1 MSRGA
6 GDELPAGGV
15 RRPRRAPAA
24 PPRDG
29 GARARPAETTGL
41 AGIDRVLHGIEPGDN
56 IVWEVDTIEEYE
68 ELVGPYVAAAKAAGR
83 RLIYFR
89 FAEHPPLVAAEDGA
103 EVYRI
108 DTGAGF
114 ERVVR
119 QIHEVIERA
128 GTRVLYV
135 FDCLSH
141 LADRW
146 ISDQSLGNF
155 FMLTCPRLRDLDTVT
170 YFAIYRDKHS
180 LYALEPIRRTT
191 QFMLDVF
198 RLDLRLYVRP
208 VKVQHRSR
216 EAMNTIHVRQGGEF
230 LPVKDSAVLA
240 QILSRTQWPRLQSD
254 RRAGYWRRLFQE
266 AGQVAKDWREERSPP
281 GLRAEMTQRVFAA
294 FRVHRSGIATLVE
307 RHLTLEDFLL
317 VRDRMIGIGS
327 VGGKTLGMLVAR
339 AILRDRDPDL
349 ASRLEAHDSFFV
361 GAEVFITFLVQNG
374 VWWLREQQKNPAT
387 FLQGLDEGRRRIL
400 EGVFPE
406 HIAEQFRGMLDYFG
420 ESPYIVRSSS
430 ILEDARG
437 NAFSGKYESVF
448 VVNRGTREERMT
460 ALLAAVRKV
469 YVSVLDSEALKYRRR
484 RNLLDSEERMALLI
498 MRVSGAPHGRYYY
511 PQAAGVGL
519 SYNPFV
525 WHPDIDPHA
534 GVLRLVFGL
543 GTRAVDRSDDD
554 YTRLVALNAPTR
566 RPEAS
571 FEEVWDH
578 SQRRMDCLD
587 LASGQLLSVPFGE
600 VLDEAQDY
608 PADLYV
614 TPTGDDGYPCIT
626 FERLLRETNVASDL
640 RRMLDVLEQAYEAP
654 VDIEFALNF
663 IADGTYRIHLLQCRT
678 FQVRR
683 ETASVLTTVS
693 ENQTRLLTA
702 HGAVIGVSREQR
714 LSRIVYV
721 VQETY
726 AKLGEQERYAVA
738 RLIGRLNPT
747 YPVGDRGLMLIG
759 PGRWGTQSPALG
771 IPVSFAEI
779 SRASVICEV
788 VAMHERL
795 IPDVSLGT
803 HFFNDLVE
811 HDTLYVA
818 YFPRKSGNT
827 LDTEWFKTAPSQLL
841 ELEPSATALENV
853 VRVIDCHAI
862 GGGVF
867 LRADAT
873 AQEAVVWRVTDDAT

>member
-1 MSRGA
+1 MSRISEDGKRED
-6 GDELPAGGV
+6 GD
-15 RRPRRAPAA
+15 RRPRGDVTAA
-24 PPRDG
+24 IGQKPG
-29 GARARPAETTGL
+29 GDAGLQLPAETTGL
-41 AGIDRVLHGIEPGDN
+41 AGIDRVLRGIEPGDN
-56 IVWEVDTIEEYE
+56 IVWEVDTIEEYQ
-68 ELVGPYVAAAKAAGR
+68 ELVGPYVAAARAAGR
-83 RLIYFR
+83 KVIYFR
-89 FAEHPPLVAAEDGA
+89 FAEHHALVDEQEGA
-103 EVYRI
+103 EICRI
-108 DTGAGF
+108 ESGAGF
-114 ERVVR
+114 EAVVR
-119 QIHEVIERA
+119 QVHDVIERA
-128 GTRVLYV
+128 GTRVIYV

-155 FMLTCPRLRDLDTVT
+155 FMLTCPRLRDLETVT
-170 YFAIYRDKHS
+170 YFALYRDKHS
-180 LYALEPIRRTT
+180 LYALEPIRQTT
-191 QFMLDVF
+191 QFLLDVF

-216 EAMNTIHVRQGGEF
+216 EAMNTIHVRHGGEF

-254 RRAGYWRRLFQE
+254 RRSGYWRRLFQE
-266 AGQVAKDWREERSPP
+266 AAQVALECREERCTPER
-281 GLRAEMTQRVFAA
+281 RAEMTKKVFAA
-294 FRVHRSGIATLVE
+294 LRVHRSGIAPLVE
-307 RHLTLEDFLL
+307 RFLTLEDILA

-327 VGGKTLGMLVAR
+327 VGGKTLGMLVSR
-339 AILRDRDPDL
+339 AILRDRDADL

-361 GAEVFITFLVQNG
+361 GAEVFVTFLVQNG
-374 VWWLREQQKNPAT
+374 VWWLREQQKKPGT
-387 FLQGLDEGRRRIL
+387 FLAGLEEGRRRTL
-400 EGVFPE
+400 AGTFPE
-406 HIAEQFRGMLDYFG
+406 HINEQFRGMLDYFG

-448 VVNRGTREERMT
+448 VVNRGTREERMQ
-460 ALLAAVRKV
+460 ALLEAVRRV
-469 YVSVLDSEALKYRRR
+469 YASVLDEEALRYRRR
-484 RNLLDSEERMALLI
+484 RGLLESEERMALLI
-498 MRVSGAPHGRYYY
+498 MRVSGAAHGRYYY

-571 FEEVWDH
+571 LEEVRDH

-587 LASGQLLSVPFGE
+587 LMEGTFLSVPFGE
-600 VLDEAQDY
+600 MLEEPVDY
-608 PADLYV
+608 PADLYL
-614 TPTGDDGYPCIT
+614 TPTEVEGYPCIT
-626 FERLLRETNVASDL
+626 FERLLRETKVAEDL
-640 RRMLDVLEQAYEAP
+640 RRMLRVLEEAYEAP

-683 ETASVLTTVS
+683 EGAAVLSAVS
-693 ENQTRLLTA
+693 GEQTRLLTA
-702 HGAVIGVSREQR
+702 HGAVIGVSREER
-714 LSRIVYV
+714 LNRIVYV
-721 VQETY
+721 VQEAY
-726 AKLGEQERYAVA
+726 AALGEQERYAVA
-738 RLIGRLNPT
+738 RLIGRLNQH
-747 YPVGDRGLMLIG
+747 YPAGERGLMLIG
-759 PGRWGTQSPALG
+759 PGRWGTSSPALG
-771 IPVSFAEI
+771 IPVNFAEI

-811 HDTLYVA
+811 HDMLYVA
-818 YFPRKSGNT
+818 YFPRKTGNSV
-827 LDTEWFKTAPSQLL
+827 DAEWFRTAPSRLL
-841 ELEPSATALENV
+841 ELEPTAGALEHV
-853 VRVIDCHAI
+853 VRVIDCREAGATI
-862 GGGVF
+862 LV
-867 LRADAT
+867 RADAA
-873 AQEAVVWRVTDDAT
+873 AQEAVVFRVG